1 MARIED
7 HKYSIEGAV
16 RECFTVE
23 IQARF
28 LTRFNDGLRRAVKEN
43 YNVLKFKSADFEAGE

>member
-1 MARIED
+1 MACIED
-7 HKYSIEGAV
+7 HKYSIEESF

-28 LTRFNDGLRRAVKEN
+28 LAGFNDGLRRAVKEN
-43 YNVLKFKSADFEAGE
+43 CNVLKFKSAEFEAGE

>member
-7 HKYSIEGAV
+7 HKYSIDDAF
-16 RECFTVE
+16 RECFAVE

-28 LTRFNDGLRRAVKEN
+28 LTGFNDSLRRAVKEN
-43 YNVLKFKSADFEAGE
+43 YNVLKFKSAEFEEGE

>member
-7 HKYSIEGAV
+7 NKYSLEEAV

-23 IQARF
+23 IQPRF
-28 LTRFNDGLRRAVKEN
+28 LTRFNDGLRRAMKEN
-43 YNVLKFKSADFEAGE
+43 CNVLKFKSAEFEAGE

>member
-7 HKYSIEGAV
+7 HKYSIVEAFG
-16 RECFTVE
+16 ECFTVE

-28 LTRFNDGLRRAVKEN
+28 LAGFNDGVRRAVKEN
-43 YNVLKFKSADFEAGE
+43 CNVLKFKSAEFEAGE

>member
-1 MARIED
+1 MARIEH
-7 HKYSIEGAV
+7 HKYSIEEAF

-28 LTRFNDGLRRAVKEN
+28 LTGFNDGLQRAVKDC
-43 YNVLKFKSADFEAGE
+43 NVLKFKSAEFEAGE